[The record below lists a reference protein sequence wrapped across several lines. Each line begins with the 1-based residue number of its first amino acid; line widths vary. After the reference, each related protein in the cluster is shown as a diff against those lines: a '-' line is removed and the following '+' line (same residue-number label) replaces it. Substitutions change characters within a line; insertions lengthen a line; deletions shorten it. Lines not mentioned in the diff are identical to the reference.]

1 MEVIQSLQWTVIMMI
16 KNRLTLLF
24 FTLCTL
30 PGLQANSLAERI
42 TDLEQTVRAQGQ
54 TISSLAQKLANV
66 TAQTNSQ
73 PISFLNIR
81 SFGDFG
87 TWTYGNKATIAKA
100 ALITL
105 GACTLKRYFKPEEST
120 QAQAAIDQAR
130 RLNPHLQISNSSPDG
145 AANQNRHNIIGKTI
159 DRIGDFGMYM
169 TSCSYNFANRA
180 LRILALS

>member
-1 MEVIQSLQWTVIMMI
+1 MII

-73 PISFLNIR
+73 PISFFNIR

-87 TWTYGNKATIAKA
+87 TWTYGNKAAIAKA

-105 GACTLKRYFKPEEST
+105 GVCTLKRYFKPEEST
-120 QAQAAIDQAR
+120 QAQAAINEAR
-130 RLNPHLQISNSSPDG
+130 RLNPDLQISNSSPDG
-145 AANQNRHNIIGKTI
+145 ATNQNRHSIVGKTI
-159 DRIGDFGMYM
+159 DRIGDFGMYIAG
-169 TSCSYNFANRA
+169 SSYNLVNRA
-180 LRILALS
+180 LWAITLR